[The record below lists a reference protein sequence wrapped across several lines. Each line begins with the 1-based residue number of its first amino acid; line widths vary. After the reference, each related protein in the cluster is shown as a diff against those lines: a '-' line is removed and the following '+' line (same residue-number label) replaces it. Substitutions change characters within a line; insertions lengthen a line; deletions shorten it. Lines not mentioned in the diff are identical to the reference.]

1 MGILNPKGN
10 LYSKIPLNPGAKP
23 TILTPGHGRN
33 PMSPLPEPPVPPVPT
48 TTTPALTASTAAS
61 TTAAI
66 CDNEHPATPETSQSV
81 SHQPRART
89 SIVDVND
96 QNNQSFTTSIYLNQT
111 QQQAESAAPPAQSG
125 QSQQQHVIPA
135 KSYEPVVVVPP
146 VTSPAVIA
154 PPPSSSSVAAPTSGI
169 KGIKWSVYLSK
180 NKPSRHV
187 TVIPINND
195 VEVKTPT
202 EDKKIELTSSN
213 EELQKREADEVSE
226 EEHFYDAI
234 FDIDEGSH
242 GMQKIASTSQS
253 ASGTATRTK
262 RSERRRQQSPTAKA
276 PPLPLPVLQSGS
288 EEQCRRQ
295 VKQSQGRDG
304 NLSPVVGFK
313 EPVTRRCSDRR
324 ENRHSSGH
332 QQHVS
337 RQHQQPMRI
346 RKKSQRSSSLGPL
359 LDDTQLLLSSS
370 LAHRSANTNSL
381 ESIDSNPRRAAAC
394 KNDPDGGHG
403 HHHRATGAVPRRP
416 LQAVSSL
423 GQNTDPS
430 GNHLMGS
437 PPRLMPEFSR
447 PLPPY
452 IPLVLPP
459 GSGPPTTAHP
469 PHPPHIPL
477 PGLTCQLSVL
487 PQQPNELQPSQT
499 LRPSLREQQVLRLR
513 QEIAHPAGVRLT
525 LRKRDCQGSLAL
537 VEFFGCL
544 WVAGWRQR
552 DYPVLYNA
560 FHIGDQILSVA
571 GIPVRTV
578 SEFNKLVKT
587 KNVSN
592 ISGSTTSVSGTTA
605 PEVLHVEIVIR
616 RLPFAQVFH
625 LKREVEGQPLGI
637 ITSGST
643 AEIRE
648 IMPASPG
655 DERHSKLKSS

>member
-33 PMSPLPEPPVPPVPT
+33 PMSPLPEPPVPPVPN

-304 NLSPVVGFK
+304 NLSPVVA
-313 EPVTRRCSDRR
+313 
-324 ENRHSSGH
+324 
-332 QQHVS
+332 S
-337 RQHQQPMRI
+337 R
-346 RKKSQRSSSLGPL
+346 
-359 LDDTQLLLSSS
+359 
-370 LAHRSANTNSL
+370 
-381 ESIDSNPRRAAAC
+381 NP
-394 KNDPDGGHG
+394 
-403 HHHRATGAVPRRP
+403 
-416 LQAVSSL
+416 
-423 GQNTDPS
+423 
-430 GNHLMGS
+430 
-437 PPRLMPEFSR
+437 
-447 PLPPY
+447 
-452 IPLVLPP
+452 
-459 GSGPPTTAHP
+459 
-469 PHPPHIPL
+469 
-477 PGLTCQLSVL
+477 
-487 PQQPNELQPSQT
+487 
-499 LRPSLREQQVLRLR
+499 
-513 QEIAHPAGVRLT
+513 
-525 LRKRDCQGSLAL
+525 
-537 VEFFGCL
+537 
-544 WVAGWRQR
+544 
-552 DYPVLYNA
+552 
-560 FHIGDQILSVA
+560 
-571 GIPVRTV
+571 
-578 SEFNKLVKT
+578 
-587 KNVSN
+587 
-592 ISGSTTSVSGTTA
+592 
-605 PEVLHVEIVIR
+605 
-616 RLPFAQVFH
+616 
-625 LKREVEGQPLGI
+625 
-637 ITSGST
+637 
-643 AEIRE
+643 
-648 IMPASPG
+648 
-655 DERHSKLKSS
+655 